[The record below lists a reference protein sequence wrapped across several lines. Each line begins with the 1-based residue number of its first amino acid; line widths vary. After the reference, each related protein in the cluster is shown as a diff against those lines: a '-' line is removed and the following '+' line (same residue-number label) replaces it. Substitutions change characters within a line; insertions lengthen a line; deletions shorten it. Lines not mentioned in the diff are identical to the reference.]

1 MKMTFSAALAMV
13 LLIAACKKEKVYNDP
28 YAGGKEPLGV
38 QLSTEIPAPAE
49 AAPGTLITFKGKGL
63 LKHKDAIRFNFNSE
77 AGEIVKVDS
86 SGIQVKV
93 PPTAST
99 GVTSVTIG
107 NEIFFG
113 PLFRVKGNLD
123 IDPNYK
129 VVVGTNGWVRDVHRF
144 ADGRMLL
151 IGDFLDYER
160 KGIVRPISRIVLTSR
175 DGEMD
180 RSLQSGRGADGSLAT
195 IAELPNGKLVVGG
208 SFASYDIHQAEM
220 HNITVLNSNGSLD
233 SMSVNTFTDRDT
245 VPAFNGGTDG
255 WVSHVFVHNNMI
267 TAIGSFNYYL
277 QFVYGKSDYL
287 QERDSLITDS
297 VLMRQLVRFHPDGSL
312 DSTFNYDL
320 TRHRSY
326 DGVNG
331 PITDAFQQADGK
343 IIIVGRFTRYNGRP
357 APYIARINLDG
368 SLDEGFAGD
377 GADNTILSIRFNET
391 TQRFILAGTFNKFGG
406 TPHSGLV
413 MLRADGTV
421 DEQFNVNVRASN
433 ENYYHAQ
440 QLSNGLVI
448 VNGDFTK
455 YNGVHRSGFMVLD
468 REGKLAPGYNNT
480 GDFSGVLRRVFETTN
495 SSGQTQAL
503 LLGGFYRFNEKDIN
517 NVVRLLFK

>member
-1 MKMTFSAALAMV
+1 MKMILRAALVMIV
-13 LLIAACKKEKVYNDP
+13 MIAACKKEKAYDDP
-28 YAGGKEPLGV
+28 YAGGRDPLGV
-38 QLSTEIPAPAE
+38 QLSTEIPAPSE
-49 AAPGTLITFKGKGL
+49 AAPGTVITFKGKGL
-63 LKHKDAIRFNFNSE
+63 LKHKDAISFNFNGE
-77 AGEIVKVDS
+77 PGEITQVDS

-93 PPTAST
+93 PATAST

-107 NEIFFG
+107 DQIFFG

-151 IGDFLDYER
+151 VGDFLDYER

-180 RSLQSGRGADGSLAT
+180 RGLQSGRGADGSLAT
-195 IAELPNGKLVVGG
+195 VDALPSGKLVVGG
-208 SFASYDIHQAEM
+208 SFASYDIHQAEI

-233 SMSVNTFTDRDT
+233 SMTVNTFTDRDT

-255 WVSHVFVHNNMI
+255 WISHVFVHDNKI
-267 TAIGSFNYYL
+267 TAVGSFNYYL
-277 QFVYGKSDYL
+277 QFVYGQSDYL
-287 QERDSLITDS
+287 KERDSLITDS

-320 TRHRSY
+320 ARHRSF
-326 DGVNG
+326 DGPNG
-331 PITDAFQQADGK
+331 PISDAYQQADGK
-343 IIIVGRFTRYNGRP
+343 IIIVGRFTRYNGQP
-357 APYIARINLDG
+357 APYIARINTDG
-368 SLDEGFAGD
+368 SLDQGFAGE
-377 GADNTILSIRFNET
+377 GADNTILSIRYNET
-391 TQRFILAGTFNKFGG
+391 TQRFIVAGTFNKFGG
-406 TPHSGLV
+406 AAHSGLV
-413 MLRADGTV
+413 MLRADGTI
-421 DEQFNVNVRASN
+421 DEQFNASARASN
-433 ENYYHAQ
+433 ENYYYAH

-448 VNGDFTK
+448 VNGDFSK

-480 GDFSGVLRRVFETTN
+480 GDFPGVIRGVFETTN
-495 SSGQTQAL
+495 TSGQTQAL
-503 LLGGFYRFNEKDIN
+503 LLGSFYRFNEKDIN